1 MKWCKQMKILV
12 ADSIHPDAISLLQKS
27 HTVVV
32 KQVSPA
38 ELLEEISQYDGVV
51 VRSRSKITAEIIER
65 GKNLKVI
72 GRAGVGVDNIAV
84 DAATNKHIP
93 VVYAPQGST
102 VSVAEI
108 TVAQMLALARN
119 LADADKTTKAG
130 AWEKNKYMGIE
141 LAGKILGLVGSGRI
155 GTEVAKRC
163 QVFGMTVQAYD
174 PYLPAEIAKTH
185 NITLLNNLDDLL
197 KTSDFISIHA
207 ALTPETKHIFS
218 LPQYKKMKPGAIII
232 NYARGGIIKEDD
244 LATAL
249 KEKIINGAA
258 LDVFEEEPLPKTSPL
273 RDPTLNIIF
282 TPHIGASTHE
292 AQIRAG
298 IIVANEVIKVL
309 SGKKPDFCVNPVV
322 LDK

>member
-1 MKWCKQMKILV
+1 MKILV
-12 ADSIHPDAISLLQKS
+12 ADSIHSDAISLLQKS

-38 ELLEEISQYDGVV
+38 ELLEEISQYDAII
-51 VRSRSKITAEIIER
+51 VRSRSKITGEVIEH

-84 DAATNKHIP
+84 ETATSKHIP

-102 VSVAEI
+102 LSVAEI
-108 TVAQMLALARN
+108 AVAQLLSLARN
-119 LADADKTTKAG
+119 LTDADKTTKAG
-130 AWEKNKYMGIE
+130 NWEKSKYMGTE
-141 LAGKILGLVGSGRI
+141 LAGKTLGLVGSGRI

-174 PYLPAEIAKTH
+174 PYLSADIAKSN
-185 NITLLNNLDDLL
+185 NIKLINNLDDLL

-207 ALTPETKHIFS
+207 ALTPETKHIIS
-218 LPQYKKMKPGAIII
+218 LKEFKKMKPSAYII
-232 NYARGGIIKEDD
+232 NYARGGIINEDD
-244 LATAL
+244 LAIAL
-249 KEKIINGAA
+249 KGKIISGAA

-273 RDPTLNIIF
+273 RDPSINILF

-292 AQIRAG
+292 AQERSC
-298 IIVANEVIKVL
+298 IIVANEVLKVL
-309 SGKKPDFCVNPVV
+309 SGEKPDFCVNPRV
-322 LDK
+322 LGK